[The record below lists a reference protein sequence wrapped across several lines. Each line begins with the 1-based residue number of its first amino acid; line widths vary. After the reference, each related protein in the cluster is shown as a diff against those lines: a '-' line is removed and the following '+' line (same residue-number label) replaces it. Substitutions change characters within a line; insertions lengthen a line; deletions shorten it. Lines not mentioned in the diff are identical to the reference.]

1 MGEVSEHLISLQ
13 TSEFDLSDDAHINE
27 CFFLKNCPNRF
38 YCFLKFCIAQYVLK
52 TKILVY
58 TKIAS

>member
-13 TSEFDLSDDAHINE
+13 TSEFDFSDDAHINE

-38 YCFLKFCIAQYVLK
+38 YCFKNFA
-52 TKILVY
+52 
-58 TKIAS
+58 